1 MGLTA
6 AMLDTKNDIAA
17 AIGQQV
23 EKMIVQAKKDSEARV
38 RHELNIARTQLQQ
51 MEALVTDLG
60 ERVSRCVRS
69 NGSGVADPSIV
80 VDRNFLSQKI
90 AQLEQ
95 KWSSEVKALKQDLH
109 RTILAHNHN
118 SDLMRHHRDALD
130 EARRRLDSQAH
141 LKADQVDA
149 QIEKVDRMLRASL
162 TKQRALDMLT
172 DRLTHLELQVNEMIP
187 GAAAMQN
194 PFAAMLASPPGIA
207 GVGAL
212 GQSSGK
218 KKKDGD
224 VPSAEE
230 VRERLL
236 QAARAAQS
244 TDGASNFNAEA
255 PVFVPRGVAD
265 TGAKGDTGETSGEG
279 EESQSGGDDE
289 TTAKKEVDA

>member
-1 MGLTA
+1 
-6 AMLDTKNDIAA
+6 MLDSKGDLAA

-60 ERVSRCVRS
+60 ERVSRCVRT
-69 NGSGVADPSIV
+69 NGSGVPDPSIV
-80 VDRNFLSQKI
+80 VDRTFLSQKI

-130 EARRRLDSQAH
+130 EARRRLDSQVH

-162 TKQRALDMLT
+162 AKQRALDMLT
-172 DRLTHLELQVNEMIP
+172 ERLTQLELQVNEMIP
-187 GAAAMQN
+187 GASAMQN

-236 QAARAAQS
+236 QAARAAQN
-244 TDGASNFNAEA
+244 DGATSFNAEA

-265 TGAKGDTGETSGEG
+265 NGAKGHTGEASGNEG
-279 EESQSGGDDE
+279 EESQSGGDDD
-289 TTAKKEVDA
+289 TTAKKEADA